1 MLLVNDIVEIDTQ
14 YFRVLAITSEY
25 AIWINIYEEYADPK
39 EFSLNS
45 ITEALKA
52 EHASIVDDPFI
63 DDVFRKPTAAQTN
76 RLEKNW
82 IVIQKV
88 ADDPY
93 RLFKHGWDALYKKVI
108 NRDNPE
114 FTQKHFYK
122 LLRQYLQRGQN
133 KSALRPNFHKQGAPK
148 QPRKITHKKVG
159 RKRSVTIGTGVPV
172 TDPIK
177 TLFREAIDKYYL
189 KSTRMPWIK
198 VHERVEQKFRKVYP
212 KVKTAD
218 YPTVPQLKHFFK
230 MEYKAVETAKARS
243 TDIDFEK
250 DVRQLTSTATTQ
262 VLGPGDRF
270 EFDATIIDLYLVS
283 DNDRTK
289 IIGRPTLLIVID
301 VFSRLT
307 AGFYL
312 TFEPPSYVLAMMSL
326 ANCLEN
332 KVDVC
337 RSLGIKID
345 FEDWPSLG
353 LPTAVL
359 ADKGELLTHQ
369 AESLVNVFNTRI
381 ENAKARR
388 GDAKGIVE
396 RRFRTLQA
404 EFKPYAPG
412 VVTTETAKKRGGKD
426 YRLDAQLTLR
436 EFEEIIV
443 LLIYKHNLRIMPK
456 YDADSGIPNR
466 LPRTPKD
473 LWKWGVENRSGVL
486 KSYDVE
492 KFKILT
498 LPRTNATVSSEGIKY
513 ERLTYSC
520 SEAFEQ
526 GWFIRD
532 THRTRPKKV
541 EIGFDPRSTNRIYI
555 FPQGQTT
562 LFWVAQLTDR
572 SRAYKDI
579 SFYEAKLSIRSI
591 SLASSEATSANKDK
605 QLTAED
611 EIQKRINAASKRSKQ
626 STSPESASAQI
637 KAIKQ
642 NKKDALSNERKNRA
656 VGNEPKN
663 KGQTPPDNVKPIR
676 KQDSFSHPDIPD
688 DIYGD
693 EE

>member
-1 MLLVNDIVEIDTQ
+1 
-14 YFRVLAITSEY
+14 
-25 AIWINIYEEYADPK
+25 
-39 EFSLNS
+39 
-45 ITEALKA
+45 
-52 EHASIVDDPFI
+52 
-63 DDVFRKPTAAQTN
+63 
-76 RLEKNW
+76 
-82 IVIQKV
+82 
-88 ADDPY
+88 
-93 RLFKHGWDALYKKVI
+93 
-108 NRDNPE
+108 
-114 FTQKHFYK
+114 
-122 LLRQYLQRGQN
+122 
-133 KSALRPNFHKQGAPK
+133 
-148 QPRKITHKKVG
+148 
-159 RKRSVTIGTGVPV
+159 
-172 TDPIK
+172 
-177 TLFREAIDKYYL
+177 
-189 KSTRMPWIK
+189 
-198 VHERVEQKFRKVYP
+198 
-212 KVKTAD
+212 VKTAD

-250 DVRQLTSTATTQ
+250 DVRQLTSTTTTQ

-307 AGFYL
+307 TGFYL

-337 RSLGIKID
+337 RNLGIKID
-345 FEDWPSLG
+345 FVDWPSLG

-412 VVTTETAKKRGGKD
+412 VVTNETAKKRGGKD

-456 YDADSGIPNR
+456 YDADAGVPNE

-473 LWKWGVENRSGVL
+473 LWQWGVENRSGVL

-513 ERLTYSC
+513 DSLTYSC

-532 THRTRPKKV
+532 THHTRPKKV
-541 EIGFDPRSTNRIYI
+541 QIGFDPRSTNKIYV
-555 FPQGQTT
+555 FPQGQTS

-579 SFYEAKLSIRSI
+579 TFYEAKLSIRSI
-591 SLASSEATSANKDK
+591 SLASSEAASANKDK
-605 QLTAED
+605 QLTAEE
-611 EIQKRINAASKRSKQ
+611 EIQKRIEAASKRSKQ
-626 STSPESASAQI
+626 STSVESASARL
-637 KAIKQ
+637 KMIKQ
-642 NKKDALSNERKNRA
+642 NKKEALDSERKNRA
-656 VGNEPKN
+656 VGNESQK
-663 KGQTPPDNVKPIR
+663 KSQTPPDNVKPFK

-693 EE
+693 ED